1 MHQTGK
7 KKRQACIGNV
17 YNYTL
22 QGDPPNVKGNLA
34 AKSSLFVNQDFLLS
48 LDYFETNRSYSVRTS
63 NDKGCFIVGFTAIG
77 FHFIEYN

>member
-1 MHQTGK
+1 M
-7 KKRQACIGNV
+7 GNV

-22 QGDPPNVKGNLA
+22 QDDPPNVKGNLA
-34 AKSSLFVNQDFLLS
+34 AKSSLIVNQEFLLS

-63 NDKGCFIVGFTAIG
+63 SDKGCFIVGVTAVG